1 MLYTLMATVS
11 IEVLSGIFTL
21 GDQDEV
27 DPPMSTAVDDAQGP
41 HKWIEVI
48 DGHGLHWED
57 ETSFPGKGVHRQCE
71 K

>member
-1 MLYTLMATVS
+1 MATVS

-48 DGHGLHWED
+48 DGHGLH
-57 ETSFPGKGVHRQCE
+57 
-71 K
+71 